1 MDVTNFDR
9 NSPLSATL
17 APLRRLWP
25 FAALAVAVLVNVL
38 WIGVLVYAVIRLLY
52 WLAVGL

>member
-38 WIGVLVYAVIRLLY
+38 WIGVLVYAVIRLLD
-52 WLAVGL
+52 WLEVGL